1 MDSFDF
7 APGRILAKKYEVID
21 LLGAGWEGEVY
32 RVREIHTGIERT
44 AKFFFPQRNVKNKSL
59 LFYARKLHNLQH
71 CPVVIQYHTQD
82 QLTYHRQT
90 VSFLISEFVE
100 GDLLTNFLKR
110 QPGKRLQPFTAIHLL
125 YALADGIE
133 HIHALG
139 EYHGDMHADN
149 IIVQRFGLEFD
160 LKLLDFY
167 HWGASTKANRFD
179 DVCDII
185 RIFYDA
191 LGGARTYAKQP
202 QEVKEIVCGLK
213 RSLIHKKFSTAG
225 DLKLHLETMEFE

>member
-1 MDSFDF
+1 MESFDF

-32 RVREIHTGIERT
+32 RVREIQTDIERT
-44 AKFFFPQRNVKNKSL
+44 AKFFFPQRNEKNKAL

-82 QLTYHRQT
+82 QLTYRRQT

-100 GDLLTNFLKR
+100 GDLLTNFLKN

-125 YALADGIE
+125 YALAEGIE

-139 EYHGDMHADN
+139 EYHGDLHADN

-202 QEVKEIVCGLK
+202 AEVKDIVCGLK

>member
-1 MDSFDF
+1 MESFNF
-7 APGRILAKKYEVID
+7 PPGRILAKKYEVID

-32 RVREIHTGIERT
+32 RVREIRTDIERT
-44 AKFFFPQRNVKNKSL
+44 AKFFFPQRNEKNKAL
-59 LFYARKLHNLQH
+59 LFYARKLHKLQH

-82 QLTYHRQT
+82 QLTYQRQT

-100 GDLLTNFLKR
+100 GDLLTNFLKW

-125 YALADGIE
+125 YALAEGIE

-202 QEVKEIVCGLK
+202 PEVKDIICGLK
-213 RSLIHKKFSTAG
+213 RSLIQKKFSTAG